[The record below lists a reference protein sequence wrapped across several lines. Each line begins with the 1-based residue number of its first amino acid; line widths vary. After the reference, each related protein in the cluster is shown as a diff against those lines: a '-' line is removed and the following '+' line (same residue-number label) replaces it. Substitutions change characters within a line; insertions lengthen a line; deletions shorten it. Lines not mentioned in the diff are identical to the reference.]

1 MDAWN
6 SLEIPGSLQEGQRY
20 YLRQARGDGQ
30 AAELAPVTFLAYTS
44 CPAAVIVRLADN
56 TRQRCERDE
65 LLSVVFVDKIASR

>member
-44 CPAAVIVRLADN
+44 CPAAGFALKKW
-56 TRQRCERDE
+56 TRGKAKVYYPKRR
-65 LLSVVFVDKIASR
+65 